1 MDKKLLLKRFDA
13 RCAVVEYLDKLLM
26 DTLVVKRDLDE
37 AKVWAEYTDVVNKK
51 VGKYYVDCLPD
62 DNQYIVDNEE
72 FYYDFS
78 HFLIISQN
86 IIEDEERANE
96 WVL

>member
-1 MDKKLLLKRFDA
+1 MDKKLLLKRFDI
-13 RCAVVEYLDKLLM
+13 RCEVVEYLDNLLM

-37 AKVWAEYTDVVNKK
+37 AKVWAENTGVVNKT
-51 VGKYYVDCLPD
+51 VGKHSVDCVPKA
-62 DNQYIVDNEE
+62 NQYIVDNEE

-86 IIEDEERANE
+86 IIEDEETC
-96 WVL
+96 